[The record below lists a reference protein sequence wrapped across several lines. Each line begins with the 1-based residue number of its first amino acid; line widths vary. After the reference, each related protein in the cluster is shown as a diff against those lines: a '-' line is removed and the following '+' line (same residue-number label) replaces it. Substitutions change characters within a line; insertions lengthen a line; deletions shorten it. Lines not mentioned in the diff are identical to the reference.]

1 MWLRKRLPPQ
11 GIFNEYIWAAT
22 HFRSSYMHT
31 QLTVHSKSATLG
43 KWPFCF
49 NNFTFWGSK
58 G

>member
-1 MWLRKRLPPQ
+1 MWLRKRLLPQ

-43 KWPFCF
+43 
-49 NNFTFWGSK
+49 
-58 G
+58 